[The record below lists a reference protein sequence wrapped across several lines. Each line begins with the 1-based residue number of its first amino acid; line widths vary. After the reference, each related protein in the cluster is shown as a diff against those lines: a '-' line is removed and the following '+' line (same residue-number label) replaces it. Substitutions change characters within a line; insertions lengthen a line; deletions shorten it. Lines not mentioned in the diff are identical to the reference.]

1 MDVHEPA
8 GVATDHIARARKL
21 APLLTAAAPRIDAA
35 RELPKDV
42 LDAMHAAGMFRLL
55 VPRSVGGAE
64 LDPATYIQC
73 VEAIASGDASVAWCM
88 NQGSG
93 CSMSAGYLEPDVA
106 REVFGGERDVLAW
119 GMGPGAK
126 AIRAEGGWRI
136 TGTWAF
142 ASGSRH
148 ATWLGA
154 HCPCFDADGTPQRH
168 PDGRPWERT
177 MLFRREIATIKDV
190 WQVVG
195 LRGTGSD
202 TYSVQDLFVDDAHTL
217 TRDRPEERRE
227 PGLIYRFAAMQIY
240 ASGFAAVALGIGRAT
255 LDAFIDLARG
265 KTPALTQT
273 SLRDSA
279 VIQSA
284 IGIADAKLNAART
297 WLIHVLRDDAGGG
310 EARGRTDDGAAHGD
324 PPGVDLCDPSGEG
337 GGGCRVSR
345 GGCHRD
351 LRCQP
356 VRAALP
362 RREHGDAAGA
372 GPPVAFRDGRPA
384 SARQRSPACAGCS
397 DRWTPAAAG
406 PEHLAPPP
414 LARMI
419 DWETP
424 ARSPTGAD

>member
-1 MDVHEPA
+1 MDVHEVGTA
-8 GVATDHIARARKL
+8 SDYIARARGL
-21 APLLTAAAPRIDAA
+21 APLLTAAAPRIEAA
-35 RELPKDV
+35 YELPPDV

-64 LDPATYIQC
+64 LDPVTYIQC

-93 CSMSAGYLEPDVA
+93 CSMSAGYLEPHVA

-126 AIRAEGGWRI
+126 AIRVEGGWRI
-136 TGTWAF
+136 SGNWAF

-154 HCPCFDADGTPQRH
+154 HCPCFNADGTPQRH

-177 MLFRREIATIKDV
+177 MLFRRESATIKDI

-202 TYSVQDLFVDDAHTL
+202 AYSVQDLFVDDAHTL

-240 ASGFAAVALGIGRAT
+240 ASGFAAVALGTARAT

-265 KTPALTQT
+265 KTPALATT
-273 SLRDSA
+273 ALRDSA
-279 VIQSA
+279 VIQAA
-284 IGIADAKLNAART
+284 IGIADAKLKSART
-297 WLIHVLRDDAGGG
+297 WLIDVLRETQEAVQLTG
-310 EARGRTDDGAAHGD
+310 ELTTDQRIAIRQASTYAIHQAKDVADVAYH
-324 PPGVDLCDPSGEG
+324 E
-337 GGGCRVSR
+337 
-345 GGCHRD
+345 
-351 LRCQP
+351 
-356 VRAALP
+356 
-362 RREHGDAAGA
+362 AGA
-372 GPPVAFRDGRPA
+372 TAIFDANPFERRFRDVNTVTQQVQGR
-384 SARQRSPACAGCS
+384 RSHFETVGQYLLGAQPNL
-397 DRWTPAAAG
+397 RW
-406 PEHLAPPP
+406 L
-414 LARMI
+414 
-419 DWETP
+419 
-424 ARSPTGAD
+424 